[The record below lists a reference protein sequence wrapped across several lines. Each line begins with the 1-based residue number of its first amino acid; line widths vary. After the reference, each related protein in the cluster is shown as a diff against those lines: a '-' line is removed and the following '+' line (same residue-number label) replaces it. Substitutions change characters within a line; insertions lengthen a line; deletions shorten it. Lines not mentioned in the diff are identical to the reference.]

1 MQSINQVIYQ
11 STQSTHGCVSQ
22 SSQATNQPTKQWMNN
37 DKLKQLEQL
46 VYSTNQSNI
55 QLIRNQSVNRLLDY
69 QSVINFISL
78 SIMVMVK
85 SRQYGVWSH
94 GTDTAALRLYE
105 STLSKLW
112 VDYSKGIVMA
122 DIETLTHDTDRI
134 YLYGTVTGDAS
145 ARNVQARTFDWFSFD
160 VHHHHDIIL
169 LFHSKYKTLS
179 RIWESILQVLLC
191 F

>member
-1 MQSINQVIYQ
+1 
-11 STQSTHGCVSQ
+11 
-22 SSQATNQPTKQWMNN
+22 MNN

-46 VYSTNQSNI
+46 VHSTNQSNI

-122 DIETLTHDTDRI
+122 DIETLTHDTARI
-134 YLYGTVTGDAS
+134 YRYGTVTGDAS
-145 ARNVQARTFDWFSFD
+145 ARNVQARLIDF
-160 VHHHHDIIL
+160 HLMYIIIMTSYCCSTASIKHYQE
-169 LFHSKYKTLS
+169 FENQYFKCFFASKAS
-179 RIWESILQVLLC
+179 MGGR
-191 F
+191 